1 MGKNNKTADEVL
13 PYQGPTDPA
22 AAHSRRARSV
32 ALFALVLV
40 TDFACV
46 LGLYLLIHGASA
58 FPGPGWRA
66 LLHALRDFGHDVA
79 DLVLLTLLRIAVLVV
94 LAQVAGR
101 EAWREAQDQQKC
113 SGGGGK
119 PAGAAAA
126 APRGRELGAA
136 PVANGVSGNSGNG
149 GLREPLL
156 VKDRLSMSRTERE
169 KMAEEASFTEW
180 FSSVSSKDLTLFASF
195 LLCTVFQVSSA
206 TQS

>member
-22 AAHSRRARSV
+22 AASSRRARSV

-40 TDFACV
+40 ADFACV
-46 LGLYLLIHGASA
+46 LGLYLLTHGASA

-66 LLHALRDFGHDVA
+66 VLHALRDFGHDVA

-94 LAQVAGR
+94 LAQLAGR

-119 PAGAAAA
+119 PAATAAA
-126 APRGRELGAA
+126 GAA

-156 VKDRLSMSRTERE
+156 VKDHLSMSRTERE

-195 LLCTVFQVSSA
+195 LLCTVFQVPFA
-206 TQS
+206 TRS